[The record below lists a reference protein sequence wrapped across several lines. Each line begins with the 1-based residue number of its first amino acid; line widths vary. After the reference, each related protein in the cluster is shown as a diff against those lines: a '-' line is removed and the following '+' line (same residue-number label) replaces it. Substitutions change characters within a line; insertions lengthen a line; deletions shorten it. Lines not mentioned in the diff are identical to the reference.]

1 MSTSKSI
8 WGDRDLHPVLAE
20 YLADIDPHLL
30 DIGWSFETAKS
41 VEYGLT
47 DQSMLNHVRNGVFAI
62 VRLNEIAPSFGAY
75 ELSDDELRKA
85 VALFAVHDLHK
96 LRDEQEMDEEY
107 DIDTDEVA
115 DLVDALGEP
124 APRRM
129 FHRDGVS
136 HALKC
141 RAEFAHLVWEN
152 TWEKFDRVV
161 LSELEPTHPEKPGY
175 DDRFADL
182 NAYRS

>member
-115 DLVDALGEP
+115 DLVDALGVDSF
-124 APRRM
+124 ASDLRIVDLPRVRGRPRE
-129 FHRDGVS
+129 HV
-136 HALKC
+136 
-141 RAEFAHLVWEN
+141 
-152 TWEKFDRVV
+152 
-161 LSELEPTHPEKPGY
+161 ELEPGALHPDIRPSPALHPS
-175 DDRFADL
+175 RRRIRVL
-182 NAYRS
+182 